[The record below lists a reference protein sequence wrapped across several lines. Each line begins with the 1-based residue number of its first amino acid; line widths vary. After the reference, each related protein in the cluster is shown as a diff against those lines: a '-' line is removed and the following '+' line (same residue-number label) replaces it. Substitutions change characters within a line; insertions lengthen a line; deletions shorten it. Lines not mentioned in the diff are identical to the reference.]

1 MAEVAVGPREVAAV
15 TKVQAKRNILSNIL
29 NLQCDIAQNKAGK
42 KQLFDEFNLK
52 STISLQFSIIEN
64 ILDPF

>member
-1 MAEVAVGPREVAAV
+1 VAEVAVGPREVAAV

-52 STISLQFSIIEN
+52 STISL
-64 ILDPF
+64 